1 MESHVFDVIEKKRAE
16 YRIIESLH
24 EAMKIFLIH
33 SKIKYDEIDEE
44 EKQKNP
50 RISD

>member
-1 MESHVFDVIEKKRAE
+1 M
-16 YRIIESLH
+16 IESLH

-44 EKQKNP
+44 EKQKTQEFLIKL
-50 RISD
+50 R